1 MKSLIADVIGLAGF
15 GLLTCGVY
23 LQFGMAPALILSG
36 ALLLVG
42 ALATDVEKMELP
54 MSFNWLVVP
63 YRLIPL

>member
-1 MKSLIADVIGLAGF
+1 MKSLIADVIGLTGF

-42 ALATDVEKMELP
+42 ALVMVRRPEQQPKPA
-54 MSFNWLVVP
+54 
-63 YRLIPL
+63 R

>member
-1 MKSLIADVIGLAGF
+1 MKSLIADVIGLAGY

-42 ALATDVEKMELP
+42 ALAMARRGT
-54 MSFNWLVVP
+54 
-63 YRLIPL
+63 RAA

>member
-23 LQFGMAPALILSG
+23 LQFGMAPALMLSG

-42 ALATDVEKMELP
+42 ALANGPDGDIEHHTEITLP
-54 MSFNWLVVP
+54 S
-63 YRLIPL
+63 